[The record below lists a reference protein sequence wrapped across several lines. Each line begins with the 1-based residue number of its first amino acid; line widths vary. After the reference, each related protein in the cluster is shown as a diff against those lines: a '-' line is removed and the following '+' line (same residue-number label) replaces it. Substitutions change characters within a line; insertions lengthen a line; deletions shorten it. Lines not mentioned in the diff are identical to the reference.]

1 MKNCNIFQ
9 LRNYEIFS
17 SVDELKIILESG
29 IKIEIEIKNE
39 MKKLIQV
46 ERENLEKKRQE

>member
-1 MKNCNIFQ
+1 MLSIHF
-9 LRNYEIFS
+9 RVAIFS
-17 SVDELKIILESG
+17 VLESG